1 MYSTY
6 QDIQLYYELHYQG
19 RTISAEQ
26 LSPEQIVIVAV
37 PGGPGFSHTVLK
49 PALLALSEHWPVL
62 YYDPRGTGRSSA
74 SAPEYWNLSQHA
86 QDLAELLT
94 QLDIRNAVFYGHSA
108 GAHYSAKTAT
118 LIPERCLGL
127 LAAAGIVLP
136 KQQVFDNWIKLGGDL
151 AKRAAIDLAPEALPA
166 FMEKVMPKYDPI
178 DRPAEH
184 AATLEV
190 NLEQCVHMLHGVLDT
205 SLLALI
211 AQADIASHF
220 LIGQLDPVYSPD
232 DALPILKASD
242 YNRLS
247 WQVMPSS
254 GHDMLMC
261 EPEATCE
268 ALAQF
273 INTIKQH

>member
-1 MYSTY
+1 MYSTS
-6 QDIQLYYELHYQG
+6 QGIHIYYESHYQG
-19 RTISAEQ
+19 CVISADQ
-26 LSPEQIVIVAV
+26 LSPEQVVIVAV

-49 PALLALSEHWPVL
+49 PALLALSEHWPIL

-74 SAPEYWNLSQHA
+74 SVPEYWNLLQHA

-94 QLDIRNAVFYGHSA
+94 QLDVRKAVFYGHSA
-108 GAHYSAKTAT
+108 GAHYSAQTAT

-127 LAAAGIVLP
+127 LAAAGIVLT
-136 KQQVFDNWIKLGGDL
+136 KQQVFDSWIELGGDL
-151 AKRAAIDLAPEALPA
+151 AKRAAIDLDPEALPA
-166 FMEKVMPKYDPI
+166 FMEQVMPKYDPI
-178 DRPAEH
+178 ARPGEH

-211 AQADIASHF
+211 AQADLASHF
-220 LIGQLDPVYSPD
+220 LIGQHDPIYSPD
-232 DALPILKASD
+232 DALPVLETSACKK
-242 YNRLS
+242 LS
-247 WQVMPSS
+247 WQVMPNS

-261 EPEATCE
+261 EPVATCQ

-273 INTIKQH
+273 INALEQR